1 MQQKWKKSIETKRA
15 ATAYN
20 NNYSVAELRSEQ
32 NLPGETNAL
41 RVKIT
46 DGTDDSSSYQ
56 PVLWRCFLLY
66 QIIKQLLNFVICCSY
81 NVQNFSHLLFAR
93 IKKQHRLTCKLNLA

>member
-32 NLPGETNAL
+32 NLPGETNVFSQRKNLGGNL
-41 RVKIT
+41 RRNRWLKLLST
-46 DGTDDSSSYQ
+46 L
-56 PVLWRCFLLY
+56 PVVMFPYYTKFLY
-66 QIIKQLLNFVICCSY
+66 
-81 NVQNFSHLLFAR
+81 
-93 IKKQHRLTCKLNLA
+93 